1 MPSVTVRGLAW
12 ACSEAPAS
20 SCTCRGCFCSNAG
33 RGGRAEPRPLLRN
46 PAGGRVGCCGASV
59 GGMKVKAEAGALSSV
74 TDSSLRLPVHRWKG
88 PGDCAGQRTGKRRD
102 SPCSEDTPPPAP
114 TPRFPW
120 HGLQPHSPFAPL
132 SDHNRSQEFNW
143 SSLCREIPPLPPPP
157 PMSSRWEPSIS
168 PFGAPVRFT
177 ASNSSLILRGY
188 PRPAPF
194 GPLRKPGWVDRPGA
208 RFRAPQAGPCTL
220 AARVAAPDCEVRNG
234 RKLQPVS
241 GRGRGDLG
249 GFKRR
254 WRDTRATVGTTFR
267 RRSRVL
273 LVGELSKFPFPCDSS
288 RGKCFF
294 SFTRGAPALCGQRD
308 PRASGVL
315 AEEQA
320 QVSLPPER
328 CRGWR
333 LGSWLHKH
341 PHPSTCPRL
350 PARWPPPLIL
360 ADHRARVPKLVP
372 YLACYPQKKLQSRDL
387 PLLALSRLT
396 LRVPNRGR
404 RGWARGS
411 GATPSI
417 VSCPLGRNLVV
428 LCYAGQKGISC
439 SSPRL
444 EFTDVAT
451 NFQSLHLSW

>member
-46 PAGGRVGCCGASV
+46 PAGGKVGCCGASV

-120 HGLQPHSPFAPL
+120 HGLQLHSPFAPL
-132 SDHNRSQEFNW
+132 SDHNRSQEFNC
-143 SSLCREIPPLPPPP
+143 SSLCREFPPLPPPP
-157 PMSSRWEPSIS
+157 PMSSRSWDTRRGSLHLPLGEPSIS

-208 RFRAPQAGPCTL
+208 RFCAPQAGPCTL
-220 AARVAAPDCEVRNG
+220 EARVAAPDCEVRNG
-234 RKLQPVS
+234 RKLQPLS
-241 GRGRGDLG
+241 
-249 GFKRR
+249 
-254 WRDTRATVGTTFR
+254 RA
-267 RRSRVL
+267 
-273 LVGELSKFPFPCDSS
+273 
-288 RGKCFF
+288 KCFS

-350 PARWPPPLIL
+350 PAPLAAAADSCRPPSESSQAGPIL
-360 ADHRARVPKLVP
+360 SLLPTEEATKPRHSTPCSESANTARSQPWEKGLGPGVWRNSLDSV
-372 YLACYPQKKLQSRDL
+372 L
-387 PLLALSRLT
+387 PLRAKLGGAV
-396 LRVPNRGR
+396 LR
-404 RGWARGS
+404 
-411 GATPSI
+411 GA
-417 VSCPLGRNLVV
+417 
-428 LCYAGQKGISC
+428 KGYLLQQ
-439 SSPRL
+439 P
-444 EFTDVAT
+444 AA
-451 NFQSLHLSW
+451 